1 MDLAEI
7 SSERLGWKF
16 KGVPSRF
23 ADLTVGDLAAAGV
36 PVRDLSTPLL
46 TLDADAL
53 DHNLAAMAEFC
64 RAHGVSLAP
73 HGKTTMAPQLFARQ
87 IEAGAWGI
95 TCATPAHLRVYRA
108 FGVPRVFYGN
118 ELVDADALAWLAAE
132 LDADPGFEYLGF
144 VDSVAAV
151 ALMDEALHAA
161 GSRRPV
167 EVVLETG
174 APGGRCGVR
183 DRASGLEVAEAVRAA
198 RHLRLAGVAGFEG
211 AVPGAGG
218 PGDGAG
224 VVRAYLEEMRGLT
237 LDLAARGHFAGRGEI
252 VVSAGGSAWFDLVL
266 GALTDWPDGLN
277 VHFILR
283 SGAYITHDDGL
294 YLRTSPFNR
303 GTADGALRPA
313 LRLRGRVVSVPE
325 PGLAVLDFGKRDAPI
340 DKDLPTPLWGEGADG
355 ERFELAGAAIEGVHD
370 QHMTLRFG
378 AGERG
383 GDGGGAPAGVE
394 IAVGD
399 VVTCGVSHP
408 CTAFDKW
415 QLLPVVRDGVVV
427 DLVRTYF

>member
-7 SSERLGWKF
+7 SAEPLGWKF

-23 ADLTVGDLAAAGV
+23 AGLTVGALAGAKV
-36 PVRDLSTPLL
+36 PVADFSTPLL
-46 TLDADAL
+46 TLDAGAL
-53 DHNLAAMAEFC
+53 DHNLAVMAAFA
-64 RAHGVSLAP
+64 RAHHVSLAP

-95 TCATPAHLRVYRA
+95 TCATPTHLRAYRA

-118 ELVDADALAWLAAE
+118 ELIDPDALAWLAAE
-132 LDADPGFEYLGF
+132 LDADPDFTFLGF

-151 ALMDEALHAA
+151 RLMDEALHAA

-183 DRASGLEVAEAVRAA
+183 DRASALEVAEAVAAA
-198 RHLRLAGVAGFEG
+198 RHLVLAGVAGFEG
-211 AVPGAGG
+211 AVPGTGTGPDGG
-218 PGDGAG
+218 AAA
-224 VVRAYLEEMRGLT
+224 VRAYLTEMRALT
-237 LDLAARGHFAGRGEI
+237 WDLAGRGHFAGREEV

-266 GALTDWPDGLN
+266 GTLKGWPADLK

-283 SGAYITHDDGL
+283 SGAYLTHDDGL
-294 YLRTSPFNR
+294 YQRTSPFNR
-303 GTADGALRPA
+303 GTVEGDLRPA

-340 DKDLPTPLWGEGADG
+340 DKDLPTPLWVERSRGGRAGLPGA
-355 ERFELAGAAIEGVHD
+355 FIEGVHD
-370 QHMTLRFG
+370 QHMTLRTG
-378 AGERG
+378 PHAHL
-383 GDGGGAPAGVE
+383 V
-394 IAVGD
+394 AVGD

-415 QLLPVVRDGVVV
+415 QLVPVVRDGIVV